1 MTITVGLLLRSATH
15 E

>member
-1 MTITVGLLLRSATH
+1 MTITVLLRSATH